1 MAPLSLSAGVKKGDT
16 GNGFEEAEQPIVI
29 WPEWNETEV
38 LAEKIQSKHAFE
50 DPEGGIYLPRI
61 LKRLMEGVKRAADI
75 NPDLTPILVQPLSAM
90 DDQFGTTVGPTK
102 AKIPLLGEI
111 TEETVSREDM
121 MTTKATSSVKLA
133 ENPVAN
139 VNGSTIISETVYESA
154 NETTID
160 PEGPMINIADMDP
173 LTVGTSKLFQVN
185 RYLLQS
191 EFIRS
196 LLSCIHLLY
205 ETTKTSKGSLEDF
218 NPWDNIYP
226 KAKDGLPTY
235 NPSGKY
241 MVKLFW
247 LGCWRKIVIDDKIPV
262 DVNGKPLMLCSS
274 VPNELWPMLLCKA
287 LLKVANMSYY
297 EDANQS
303 EFGDFDI
310 LTALRGWVPERLS
323 IHSEKI
329 KDVGIIMM
337 NLKKMKTRKPS
348 ASPVVTPQG
357 QARPTLASVGNSN
370 SNNVKSSI
378 NSISMVIRKEI
389 ESEKLELNTMSYPYR
404 VMDVIE
410 KTIDGHEE
418 YVFLVRPYFSSCSGK
433 KHQKDDSN
441 EFLDHWV
448 SEKEFTELFKQLI
461 VYHPQSSF
469 RTIKSYSNIYDLT
482 KGNDAVKMPQV
493 LYIPDDPFPANEI
506 QILIM
511 VCTFGRISPN
521 VNSPLSV
528 YVEDFNWKSS
538 VPKESLIRINSNGYS
553 ATLLK
558 PFPGRGYKFSVD
570 GTTCYSITLL
580 SMNDYMFDD
589 ESKYFTEKCGLKIR
603 EFEEVAPPQQ
613 PGSWSLLFKH
623 QVAVPEPTFM
633 MANIHV
639 PDSLSH
645 TTILHAINND
655 TGIPVPLIG
664 LNLYPQLYP
673 ASKSGYT
680 FLAENRCT
688 TNRPAMKWKFRLIS
702 ESIPPVLAEK
712 ELISTKMN
720 LLDLSEAYVP
730 NKHNTLYRFV
740 LKIKD
745 APINNISIQTAFSIP
760 SIFIKLTLY
769 DNDVEIASCQG
780 KGLATIY
787 SVVINQTE
795 EPVPVKSSKDD
806 KKGGPVP
813 VVTPASAPKHRYILQ
828 ANILHTEIEKLSSIS
843 LSGGLDSMRPSSRS
857 SKPGSA
863 AAKKKKA
870 PISGTS
876 PMPTQPATISAQPIP
891 SNTPVANTAT
901 SAVTPGFPEVEFNWY
916 LRIISTDAATVTV
929 VRDTEKEDRYRAIKE
944 SWEQATPGRMNRAK
958 ELRELYMKQVEA
970 GNIQNVNINYND
982 KGYKPWTIIKNSCP
996 TVLLTSSKQPNHDR
1010 LGKLLGPLIPN
1021 NSRLKSPS
1029 MVQFNSRSSTQVL
1042 ESDEAPGMVN
1052 FSVKGK
1058 ILEETIKEAPTILQS
1073 TDFEART
1080 KLRIQNIEHHTEI
1093 HGELVKSRLGDKEK
1107 RANIK
1112 KLFIEMIDRKLQEID
1127 GWQKVDNEKREQYRH
1142 RITIEA
1148 EEASAKLKA
1157 ALDAA
1162 ADFLAREQA
1171 AGEESTDKKKK
1182 VVKK

>member
-133 ENPVAN
+133 ENAVAN
-139 VNGSTIISETVYESA
+139 VNGSTIISETVY
-154 NETTID
+154 
-160 PEGPMINIADMDP
+160 
-173 LTVGTSKLFQVN
+173 
-185 RYLLQS
+185 
-191 EFIRS
+191 
-196 LLSCIHLLY
+196 
-205 ETTKTSKGSLEDF
+205 GSLEDF

-433 KHQKDDSN
+433 KNQKDDSN

-613 PGSWSLLFKH
+613 PGH
-623 QVAVPEPTFM
+623 QVAVPEPTFI

-655 TGIPVPLIG
+655 TGIP
-664 LNLYPQLYP
+664 
-673 ASKSGYT
+673 SGYT

-891 SNTPVANTAT
+891 SNAPVANTAT
-901 SAVTPGFPEVEFNWY
+901 SAITPGFPEVEFNWY